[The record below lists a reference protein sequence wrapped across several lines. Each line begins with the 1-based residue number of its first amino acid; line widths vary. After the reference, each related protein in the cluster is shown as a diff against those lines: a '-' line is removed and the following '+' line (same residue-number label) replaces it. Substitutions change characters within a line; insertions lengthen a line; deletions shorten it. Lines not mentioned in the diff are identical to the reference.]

1 MASVAAAST
10 SPPPPPGPDIATVL
24 AGPPAPPA
32 SDPAIGSEIAMDAW
46 PRLPPAPAGHP
57 CPLFRPAPNTAARA
71 VATFAMG

>member
-1 MASVAAAST
+1 MAQFAAEVARPAADPIA
-10 SPPPPPGPDIATVL
+10 PPASAPAF
-24 AGPPAPPA
+24 APPA

-57 CPLFRPAPNTAARA
+57 CPLFRPAPNTAERA

>member
-1 MASVAAAST
+1 MEFVAPAEVARPEPASDVA
-10 SPPPPPGPDIATVL
+10 V
-24 AGPPAPPA
+24 APPA

-57 CPLFRPAPNTAARA
+57 CPLFRPAPNTAERA